1 MRLIILTQLE
11 YLLRIVAA
19 ALCGGV
25 IGYERTSRMKTA
37 GIRTYFVVATA
48 SALMVLVSKY
58 GFSDV
63 VVLDSVSLDPSRMAA
78 GVVTAVGFLG
88 VGVIYVRKQSVSG
101 VTTAAGIWA
110 TVGVGCALGAG
121 MYFIGVV
128 TSLLI
133 VGVQVILHRERLV
146 KESACGTVVLR
157 TGRWSEVEAL
167 VASTFEA
174 QKIEIAGITARK
186 LEGGA
191 VEVTLVIHYPE
202 TYRSTNLVHLLQDI
216 PEICC
221 VEA

>member
-146 KESACGTVVLR
+146 RESACGTVVLR